1 MTVVTPHPIYLTA
14 DIREIERLAQAQP
27 GREPLMEQA
36 GLAAAEYARELLGEY
51 GRRVLVLAGPG
62 NNGGDAFEAATHLK
76 QWYYRVELVFTGD
89 EHTLSAVA
97 LAALAKWRE
106 CGGQTYAAPPAAL
119 RPDLVIDG
127 LFGIGL
133 ARPLNGGYAELIAG
147 INRVPGKKLA
157 LDIASGINA
166 DTGAVMGCAL
176 RATHTITFIGL
187 KPGLLTLDGP
197 DYCGKFG
204 AKPVGAI
211 RIADLGLD
219 FGTLPA
225 SKGATTGSESL
236 RNALPPRPLN
246 FHKGRAGSVGVLG
259 GAYGMVGAAVLAGR
273 AALKLGAGKVFLG
286 LLTDHPPYLDYTQPE
301 LMLRTPRDLLEAGV
315 VTAFAVGPGMGTVK
329 SAEQLMREVLDA
341 GVPLVLDADALNL
354 IASSKTLQAR
364 LPKRNAPSVLTP
376 HPAEAARL
384 LGCAAAAVQSDR
396 IQAALDLA
404 QRFRAITVLKGNGS
418 IIASPDGAWL
428 INTSGNPGMASAGMG
443 DVLTGMI
450 ASLLAQGADARN
462 ATRPRL
468 AAWRGGRVPSRGG
481 RGAARY
487 HRQRCD
493 RRGAQRCERRAA
505 PGLNGAIS
513 PQSNRFNSDRQE

>member
-1 MTVVTPHPIYLTA
+1 MTVATPRPVYLTGE
-14 DIREIERLAQAQP
+14 IRELERLAQAQP
-27 GREPLMEQA
+27 GRGPLMEQA

-51 GRRVLVLAGPG
+51 GRSVLVLAGPG

-76 QWYYRVELVFTGD
+76 QWFYRVELVFTGD
-89 EHTLSAVA
+89 EHTLSADA

-133 ARPLNGGYAELIAG
+133 ARPLDGGYAELIAA
-147 INRVPGKKLA
+147 INRLPGTKLA

-176 RATHTITFIGL
+176 RATHTITFIAL

-197 DYCGKFG
+197 DYCGKPG
-204 AKPVGAI
+204 GEI
-211 RIADLGLD
+211 RVADLGLD

-225 SKGATTGSESL
+225 AKGATTGSESL
-236 RNALPPRPLN
+236 QKALPPRPLN
-246 FHKGRAGSVGVLG
+246 FHKGKAGSVGVLG
-259 GAYGMVGAAVLAGR
+259 GAHGMVGAAVLAGR

-286 LLTDHPPYLDYTQPE
+286 LMTDQPPCLDYTQPE
-301 LMLRTPRDLLEAGV
+301 LMLRTPRELLEAGV

-329 SAEQLMREVLDA
+329 SAEQLLREVLDA

-364 LPKRNAPSVLTP
+364 LPKRSAASVLTP

-384 LGCAAAAVQSDR
+384 LGASTAAVQADR
-396 IQAALDLA
+396 IRAALDIA
-404 QRFRAITVLKGNGS
+404 ERYQAVVVLKGNGS
-418 IIASPDGAWL
+418 VIAVPDGTWL

-443 DVLTGMI
+443 DVLAGMI
-450 ASLLAQGADARN
+450 ASLLAQGANARDAT
-462 ATRPRL
+462 AAAVWLHGAAAESL
-468 AAWRGGRVPSRGG
+468 AAQGSGPLGITASDVID
-481 RGAARY
+481 AAR
-487 HRQRCD
+487 RVANAVLRP
-493 RRGAQRCERRAA
+493 A
-505 PGLNGAIS
+505 
-513 PQSNRFNSDRQE
+513 